1 MAKKSTSTKSSATV
15 GSNAAAKIAENALR
29 LNPDLDEVHVA
40 SDGTPFYSRNDAQN
54 YARSLPNHTVSSF
67 KRDTADIQVASADKK
82 RPVAKKAGA
91 EEAPDEL
98 TGETIND
105 EPAKTEE

>member
-1 MAKKSTSTKSSATV
+1 MAKKTTSQKSSATV
-15 GSNAAAKIAENALR
+15 GSNAAAKVAENVLR
-29 LNPDLDEVHVA
+29 LNPDINEVHVA

-54 YARSLPNHTVSSF
+54 YARSLSNHAVLSF
-67 KRDTADIQVASADKK
+67 KRDATGTQVPANK
-82 RPVAKKAGA
+82 KKAVP
-91 EEAPDEL
+91 EEAGIEEATDEL

>member
-1 MAKKSTSTKSSATV
+1 MAKKTTSPKSSATV
-15 GSNAAAKIAENALR
+15 GSNAAAKVAENVLR
-29 LNPDLDEVHVA
+29 LNPDINEVHVA

-54 YARSLPNHTVSSF
+54 YAKSLPNHAVFGF
-67 KRDTADIQVASADKK
+67 KRGTAVTQTAAEKK
-82 RPVAKKAGA
+82 KVTAKETGT
-91 EEAPDEL
+91 EGAPDEL

>member
-1 MAKKSTSTKSSATV
+1 MAKKTTSKKSSATV
-15 GSNAAAKIAENALR
+15 GSNAVTKVAENVLR
-29 LNPDLDEVHVA
+29 LNPDINEVHVA

-54 YARSLPNHTVSSF
+54 YARSLSNHAVLSF
-67 KRDTADIQVASADKK
+67 GRNATGTEAPANKKKTA
-82 RPVAKKAGA
+82 A
-91 EEAPDEL
+91 EEAGTEEATDEL